1 MLKIWKKEIEK
12 KEKEKEKERNEQNDD
27 KNIEIMLNKDKQY
40 FKRKKN
46 ERFEGSDNDLKSS
59 SRELNS

>member
-1 MLKIWKKEIEK
+1 
-12 KEKEKEKERNEQNDD
+12 
-27 KNIEIMLNKDKQY
+27 MLNKDKQY